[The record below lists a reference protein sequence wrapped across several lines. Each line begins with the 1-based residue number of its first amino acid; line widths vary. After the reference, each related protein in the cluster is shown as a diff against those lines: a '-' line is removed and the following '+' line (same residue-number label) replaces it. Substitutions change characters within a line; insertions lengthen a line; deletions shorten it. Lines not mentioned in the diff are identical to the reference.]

1 MSARHTE
8 VARPHPPRLAAGD
21 PLIHPKILKLA
32 RQMALG
38 RLKPKDLTKLFPQQ
52 PPLTSRKLLP
62 FLQSP
67 DLPTLV
73 RVLRGSR
80 RLYWHPLV
88 MIQVGHLLRL
98 CEDKAAWKKRGWK
111 VEVDDELG
119 VALPPK
125 ETGPVCEHL
134 HALI

>member
-1 MSARHTE
+1 MFEVGTDGLRHNSAAVSNRTRGRRSLRRRPRVSARPAKG
-8 VARPHPPRLAAGD
+8 VRPHPPRLAAGD

-52 PPLTSRKLLP
+52 PPLTSRELIP

-73 RVLRGSR
+73 RVL
-80 RLYWHPLV
+80 
-88 MIQVGHLLRL
+88 
-98 CEDKAAWKKRGWK
+98 
-111 VEVDDELG
+111 
-119 VALPPK
+119 
-125 ETGPVCEHL
+125 
-134 HALI
+134 